1 MEQMEQAGF
10 FARLKELWA
19 LGRPYWRTF
28 LIGALVIIAI
38 DGLDM
43 TPPLAERKLI
53 NSLMKQEMS
62 WELVLLCVGA
72 IVAATLVMAGL
83 RYTMSRVFGWL
94 ALRVS
99 VDLRRRL
106 YVHLQTLEPKF
117 YTETRIGDLMA
128 RMTNDL
134 SAVQGALSSASL
146 MVVDL
151 AANLVLVLPMLVYLN
166 WKLALCSLAGIVWLP
181 LFVKKVGDR
190 VHTTYERVQS
200 QMGDVSAY
208 AQENITGVRVVK
220 AYAQEAHAVEAFK
233 ASSTEYLRRSLWHA
247 KWMAL
252 FRPTIGFALGL
263 SMVIVLG
270 VGGLQV
276 AWGQMQLGDLVA
288 FEQLLM
294 LITWPM
300 IAFGWVVALVQRG
313 SASLKRINEV
323 LAASP
328 EVRDNEATVTTMTTM
343 EGEIE
348 FRRLSFSYNGTSVLR
363 DITLRV
369 PRGTTLAVVG
379 EVGSGKSTLI
389 NLLGR
394 LVEPPDGTVFIDGVD
409 VKRIPLATLR
419 THLAY
424 VPQETFLFS
433 TSIRDNIAFAR
444 LDASDEEVQWAAEVS
459 QLSRDVEVFPHGY
472 QSLLGERG
480 INLSGGQKQR
490 VAIARAVL
498 ADPRILVLDDALSSV
513 DTHTEE
519 EILKRLRGV
528 MRERTSVIVA
538 HRISTLQEAD
548 QIIVL
553 ENGEIAERGTH
564 QELVAKDGLY
574 AGIYRKQL
582 LEEELEEA

>member
-1 MEQMEQAGF
+1 MRQEGF
-10 FARLKELWA
+10 WARIRQLWG

-28 LIGALVIIAI
+28 LLGAVVVVFI

-62 WELVLLCVGA
+62 WQLVLVCAGA
-72 IVAATLVMAGL
+72 IVAAVLVMAGL
-83 RYTMSRVFGWL
+83 RYTMSRVFGWV

-99 VDLRRRL
+99 VDMRRRL

-134 SAVQGALSSASL
+134 SAVQSALSSASL
-146 MVVDL
+146 MLVDL
-151 AANLVLVLPMLVYLN
+151 AANLVLVLPVLVHLN
-166 WKLALCSLAGIVWLP
+166 WKLALCSFAGIVWLP

-200 QMGDVSAY
+200 QMSEVSAY
-208 AQENITGVRVVK
+208 AQENITGARVVK
-220 AYAQEAHAVEAFK
+220 AYAQEQHAIEAFRES
-233 ASSTEYLRRSLWHA
+233 AAEYLRRNLWHA

-270 VGGLQV
+270 VGGWQV
-276 AWGQMQLGDLVA
+276 VLGQMQVGDLVA
-288 FEQLLM
+288 YEQLLM

-313 SASLKRINEV
+313 SASLKRINEL
-323 LAASP
+323 LAVTP
-328 EVRDNEATVTTMTTM
+328 EVRDTEATIKGMETI

-348 FRRLSFSYNGTSVLR
+348 FRRLSFAYNGTPVLR
-363 DITLRV
+363 DITLKV

-394 LVEPPDGTVFIDGVD
+394 LVEPPDGAVFIDGID

-424 VPQETFLFS
+424 VPQDTFLFS

-444 LDASDEEVQWAAEVS
+444 LGATDEEVQWAAEVS
-459 QLSRDVEVFPHGY
+459 QLSRDVEVFPQGY
-472 QSLLGERG
+472 ESLLGERG

-498 ADPRILVLDDALSSV
+498 ADPAILVLDDSLSSV

-519 EILKRLRGV
+519 EILTRLRGV
-528 MRERTSVIVA
+528 MRQRTSVIVA
-538 HRISTLQEAD
+538 HRISTLKEAD
-548 QIIVL
+548 QIVVL
-553 ENGEIAERGTH
+553 ENGQIVERGTH